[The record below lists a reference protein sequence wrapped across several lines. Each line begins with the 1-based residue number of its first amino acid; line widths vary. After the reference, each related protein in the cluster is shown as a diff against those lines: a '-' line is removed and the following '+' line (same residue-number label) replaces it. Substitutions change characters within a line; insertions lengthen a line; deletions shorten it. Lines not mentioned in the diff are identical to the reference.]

1 MSHGIKKE
9 CQEVLDHDDPPMQ
22 TEEEEGGIFIPCLQ
36 RRLSTSQRDL
46 DENPATA

>member
-22 TEEEEGGIFIPCLQ
+22 TEKEEGGNIHPLPPKTLKH
-36 RRLSTSQRDL
+36 LSMGS
-46 DENPATA
+46 